1 MKIDVLQHVLY
12 EGPGA
17 ISEWAQSQGH
27 EIRITEVY
35 QADLPA
41 VDGIEFLVIL
51 GGPMNVHQEAD
62 YPWLAKER
70 AFIKAAIEKGKVVLG
85 ICLGAQLL
93 ADALGGKVTKGEHVE
108 IGWFPVEIT
117 DDGHEL
123 ELMDGFPTRFIALHW
138 HGDTFS
144 IPPDSVHFASSTAC
158 KHQAFAY
165 DEGRVVG
172 LQFHCE
178 ETRESLALLM
188 ENAAADLVQGEWI
201 ETPKELLAP
210 YAPFQLG
217 HDLLYRLL
225 DRMAEKASA

>member
-1 MKIDVLQHVLY
+1 MKIDVLQHVPY

-17 ISEWAQSQGH
+17 ISEWAQSRGH
-27 EIRITEVY
+27 EIRVTEVY

-41 VDGIEFLVIL
+41 VEGTELLVVM

-62 YPWLAKER
+62 YPWLAKEK
-70 AFIKAAIEKGKVVLG
+70 AFIKAGIEKGKVVLG

-93 ADALGGKVTKGEHVE
+93 ADVLGGKVTKGEHVE

-123 ELMDGFPTRFIALHW
+123 ELMSGFPTRFIALHW

-144 IPPDSVHFASSTAC
+144 IPPESVHFASSAAC
-158 KHQAFAY
+158 KNQAFAY
-165 DEGRVVG
+165 DEGKVVG
-172 LQFHCE
+172 LQFHLE

-188 ENAAADLVQGEWI
+188 ENAAADLVPGEWI
-201 ETPKELLAP
+201 ETSKELLAP
-210 YAPFQLG
+210 YAPFQLSN
-217 HDLLYRLL
+217 DLLYRLL
-225 DRMAEKASA
+225 DRMAEKVSA